1 MEGFRVTPEQRNLI
15 IGDVVVLAVTTGFG
29 FANHGTLGSAG
40 LRILATLVPLLTAW
54 FLISPLLGV
63 FDSARVTDPRQ
74 LWRPLWAMILSAPF
88 ASFLRG
94 AWLDQPILP
103 LFVVVIG
110 GFSALALVGWRG
122 LYLLYRM
129 RLTTS
134 HG

>member
-1 MEGFRVTPEQRNLI
+1 MDNWRLTHERRILV
-15 IGDVVVLAVTTGFG
+15 IGDVVILALTTGFG

-40 LRILATLVPLLTAW
+40 LRILATWVPLVVAW
-54 FLISPLLGV
+54 FLISPLMGV
-63 FDSARVTDPRQ
+63 FDEARVRDPRQ
-74 LWRPLWAMILSAPF
+74 LWRPLWAMVLAAPM

-94 AWLDQPILP
+94 VWLNQPILP

-110 GFSALALVGWRG
+110 GFCALALVGWRV